1 MHGKIRK
8 NLIKNICIKK
18 EKFYSN
24 SNIEHIIVKNS
35 QYSKRIWKIF
45 RIKNVGEYHNLYL
58 SDSLTNVFETLA
70 IKLIGINKLSLAF
83 FFQQKG
89 LTLQSALKS

>member
-1 MHGKIRK
+1 MYGKIRK

-83 FFQQKG
+83 FFSRKD
-89 LTLQSALKS
+89 